1 MRWVV
6 IGSPLSP
13 VRRRSQFDPLLPLSP
28 APPTAGMPRLRPFSR
43 GPSSGAVGQF
53 ETVDSLN
60 SAVQSS
66 HSLSCP

>member
-1 MRWVV
+1 MR
-6 IGSPLSP
+6 
-13 VRRRSQFDPLLPLSP
+13 
-28 APPTAGMPRLRPFSR
+28 PP
-43 GPSSGAVGQF
+43 GQF